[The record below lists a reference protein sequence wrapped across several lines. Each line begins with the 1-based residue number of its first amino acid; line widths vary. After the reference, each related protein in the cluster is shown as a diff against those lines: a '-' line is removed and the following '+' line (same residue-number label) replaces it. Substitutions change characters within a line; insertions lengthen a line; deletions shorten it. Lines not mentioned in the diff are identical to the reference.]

1 MGRLRL
7 PIESAAVLTVA
18 LVFAACSR
26 GPLQS
31 LTDAP
36 IKIGVIAP
44 VTSGV
49 AANARSVV
57 EGAQLAVDEANA
69 DKGIRGRR
77 LSVVIMDDHGVPD
90 EAAKHLEQ
98 LAGEG
103 AVAVVGPVTDEA
115 TIAAAG
121 VAARLKIVLLSPGA
135 TATLPYGGHFVF
147 RTALPARMQA
157 AAMAE
162 FLAESLNLRR
172 IAVSHDSN
180 EYGTMVAQAFEEGLV
195 ARGIALTN
203 RRLYRDGET
212 DFARHVRG
220 ALAEQAQALFVAG
233 YPDEAVLLLRQ
244 VRAVSTTLVVAGS
257 DALYS
262 QDILDG
268 AGAFAEGFYVPTG
281 FIADVRLPVVRTFVS
296 GYEKKYGRAPDQF
309 AAQAYDAVRVIVHAV
324 RRSGPDRQA
333 VRDTI
338 ATLKRFPGATGDIGF
353 DRWGNPAREI
363 VIARVKGGAFTPGR

>member
-1 MGRLRL
+1 M
-7 PIESAAVLTVA
+7 A

-77 LSVVIMDDHGVPD
+77 LAVVIMDDRGVPG
-90 EAAKHLEQ
+90 EAARHLEQ
-98 LAGEG
+98 LAAEG

-147 RTALPARMQA
+147 RTALPARTQA
-157 AAMAE
+157 AAMAG
-162 FLAESLNLRR
+162 FLADSLNLRR

-195 ARGIALTN
+195 ARGIALTS

-220 ALAEQAQALFVAG
+220 ALAEQAQVLFVAG

-244 VRAVSTTLVVAGS
+244 VRSVSTTLVVAGS

-268 AGAFAEGFYVPTG
+268 AGASAEGFYVPTG

-338 ATLKRFPGATGDIGF
+338 ATLKRFPGATGDLGF
-353 DRWGNPAREI
+353 DRWGNPARDI
-363 VIARVKGGAFTPGR
+363 VIARVKGGTFTPGR